1 MKKITLT
8 FGVFLIV
15 LCCHKDSDFEF
26 SGISEWDETGVLIG
40 NYDKTDWRFD
50 DIWNAREDALFRNV
64 NFKSTESEKIQEN
77 YTSDYVTASK
87 SMAFPNPAKFML
99 LLMIESNADTIKYV
113 IVNNNYNII
122 FANKSSGKCTRW
134 SIDVSDRKK
143 YRANSIY
150 RIYYKL
156 EYINGDTE
164 KGHGDI
170 KIIN

>member
-8 FGVFLIV
+8 IWVFLFL
-15 LCCHKDSDFEF
+15 LCCDKDSDSEF
-26 SGISEWDETGVLIG
+26 SGISEWDNTGVLIG
-40 NYDKTDWRFD
+40 NFDKTDWRFD
-50 DIWNAREDALFRNV
+50 DIWNSREEALFKNV
-64 NFKSTESEKIQEN
+64 NFKSTESVNIKEN
-77 YTSDYVTASK
+77 YTSDYVTSSK
-87 SMAFPNPAKFML
+87 SMAFPNPVKYFL
-99 LLMIESNADTIKYV
+99 CLMIESSADTVKYV
-113 IVNNNYNII
+113 IVNNNFSILFSYKGI
-122 FANKSSGKCTRW
+122 GKIKQW
-134 SIDVSDRKK
+134 NIDVSDRKK